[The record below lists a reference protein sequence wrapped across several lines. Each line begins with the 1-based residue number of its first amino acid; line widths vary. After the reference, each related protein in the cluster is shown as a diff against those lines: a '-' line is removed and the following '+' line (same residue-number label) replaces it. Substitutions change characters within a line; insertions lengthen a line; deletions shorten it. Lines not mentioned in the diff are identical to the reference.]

1 MRILV
6 IIPARSGSRGLPD
19 KNIKLLKGKP
29 LIHYTIEVA
38 QQVFKNED
46 ICVSTNSEKY
56 IEIAEQTGI
65 KVPFI
70 RPKQLSS
77 DTATTQDVL
86 LHCLSFYEKKGFSYD
101 YILLLQPTSPL
112 REKKHLEGVLMANKE
127 EYDMI
132 ASVKETKANPYYT
145 LVEENKEGYLEKSK
159 KGDFTR
165 RQDCPKVFEYNG
177 SMYLIKTKSLK
188 ESPISSFTKVKK
200 YEMDASFSIDI
211 DNQLDFD
218 LQGAILNLK
227 R

>member
-6 IIPARSGSRGLPD
+6 IIPARSGSRGLPG

-218 LQGAILNLK
+218 LAGAILNLK
-227 R
+227 G

>member
-200 YEMDASFSIDI
+200 YEMDATFSIDI